1 MSSEYFTWKW
11 KADTLTVAAK
21 PSKILFYSLE
31 RLYLVSNK
39 ISKIEN
45 LDCCPKL
52 NMLELGDNKI
62 RKVRYIS
69 FVELMRSYS
78 ILPSVK
84 ALSLSIVKVENLE
97 NLTHLTELYLGITI
111 DQEKFNEFFYT
122 RKEQDHQNGGDGNA
136 VGSKDTQYPGFAFG
150 FFFVEDGRINLIAR
164 ATFQ

>member
-1 MSSEYFTWKW
+1 M
-11 KADTLTVAAK
+11 
-21 PSKILFYSLE
+21 E

-69 FVELMRSYS
+69 FVELMRSFS
-78 ILPSVK
+78 ILPSVE

-97 NLTHLTELYLGITI
+97 NLTHLTELYLGII
-111 DQEKFNEFFYT
+111 IVQEKFDDFFLY
-122 RKEQDHQNGGDGNA
+122 
-136 VGSKDTQYPGFAFG
+136 
-150 FFFVEDGRINLIAR
+150 
-164 ATFQ
+164 